1 MPKRD
6 PETRYRYAI
15 RHEVA
20 DLGAFLKRETNAAEN
35 LTDLCR
41 LRSFDL
47 PDDEYRG
54 VIFFRNAE
62 YKRKPG
68 SLALLFQTGRR
79 LDRELPQSTKETI
92 IDIVRFR
99 FKIYSAVLKKGGYG

>member
-1 MPKRD
+1 MAKKD
-6 PETRYRYAI
+6 PETRFRYAI

-20 DLGAFLKRETNAAEN
+20 DLDAFVKRETNAAEN
-35 LTDLCR
+35 LIDICR
-41 LRSFDL
+41 LRSIDL

-54 VIFFRNAE
+54 VVFFRNAE

-68 SLALLFQTGRR
+68 SLALLYQTGRR
-79 LDRELPQSTKETI
+79 LDSELPQSTKENI

-99 FKIYSAVLKKGGYG
+99 FKIFSAVLQKGGYG